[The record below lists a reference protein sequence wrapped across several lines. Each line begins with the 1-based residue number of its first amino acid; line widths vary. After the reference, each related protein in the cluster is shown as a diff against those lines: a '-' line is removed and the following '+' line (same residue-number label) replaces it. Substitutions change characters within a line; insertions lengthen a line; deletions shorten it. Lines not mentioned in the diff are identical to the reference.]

1 LAVVA
6 AVFLAVLAGDLAFA
20 AAPVWRSS
28 AQTTQQPATGCS
40 YLCSQAEGDV
50 AGGAACVVAEAAAV
64 AVAAFTAC
72 WQADDSFARL
82 PLRHCS
88 AWEPPRDT
96 LLQ

>member
-1 LAVVA
+1 MAVVA

-88 AWEPPRDT
+88 AWEPRRDT